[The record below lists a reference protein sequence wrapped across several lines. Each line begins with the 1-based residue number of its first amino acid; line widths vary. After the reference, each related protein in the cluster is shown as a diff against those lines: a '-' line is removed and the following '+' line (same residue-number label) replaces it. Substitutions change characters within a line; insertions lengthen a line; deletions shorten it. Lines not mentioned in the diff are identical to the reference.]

1 MRFGIMLDYGDE
13 SYFSRRECFMAV
25 NNKKQPIVKKASDQA
40 VKKTAEKMMK
50 KYDKTLERLSK
61 N

>member
-1 MRFGIMLDYGDE
+1 
-13 SYFSRRECFMAV
+13 MAV
-25 NNKKQPIVKKASDQA
+25 NKKKQPIVKKASDQA
-40 VKKTAEKMMK
+40 VKKAAEKMME